1 MIFQPNKI
9 IFHHTA
15 DASLGR
21 QFDKT
26 NRYHKNHGFP
36 VSSFGYFCGYHF
48 FIERDGTTIFARRL
62 DEIGAHCRGEN
73 EQAFGVGLAGNF
85 NIERPTEEQIKSLG
99 LWCKMLMDRNN
110 ISIRAIK
117 PHRLYRSTD
126 CPGSNVEDNLAANAV
141 IAQELSIVSKI
152 QLWIKLNWRN

>member
-1 MIFQPNKI
+1 MEFKPNKI

-15 DASLGR
+15 DAWPGW

-26 NRYHKNHGFP
+26 NRSHKQRGFP
-36 VSSFGYFCGYHF
+36 ISSFRYSVGYHF
-48 FIERDGTTIFARRL
+48 FIERDGTTIFARSL
-62 DEIGAHCRGEN
+62 DEIGAHCRGQN

-85 NIERPTEEQIKSLG
+85 NIEQPTEEQIKALG
-99 LWCKMLMDRNN
+99 LWCNILMDRNN

-117 PHRLYRSTD
+117 PHRLYRPTD

-141 IAQELSIVSKI
+141 IAQELSIVRKI
-152 QLWIKLNWRN
+152 QLWIKLNWKN